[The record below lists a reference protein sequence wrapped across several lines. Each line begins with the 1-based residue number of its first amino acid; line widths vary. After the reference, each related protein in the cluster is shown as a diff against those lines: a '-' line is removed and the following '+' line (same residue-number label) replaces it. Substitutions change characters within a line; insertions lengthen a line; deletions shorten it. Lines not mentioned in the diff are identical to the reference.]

1 MGRVE
6 KRSALQLLLAQD
18 KDRGAVA
25 KVGQVLLIGHWVL
38 STLALNES
46 EAGVELCFVRNLTS
60 FKRTSCS
67 FAYELHRGFYQKDV
81 DANLASTRRLDCL
94 AYNCKLAYFLW
105 KCLADFDQ
113 VPSQLEQCVYRSF
126 AVGFWLPDKACTIL
140 QQRQS

>member
-25 KVGQVLLIGHWVL
+25 KVRQVLLIGHWVL

-60 FKRTSCS
+60 FKHTSFS
-67 FAYELHRGFYQKDV
+67 YAYELHRGFYQKEV
-81 DANLASTRRLDCL
+81 DANLASTNNGPVLLFKTFFRRWSSFPTSVATDGKDGHGLKQKRWANL
-94 AYNCKLAYFLW
+94 KF
-105 KCLADFDQ
+105 
-113 VPSQLEQCVYRSF
+113 QCCGSKSHLKINYY
-126 AVGFWLPDKACTIL
+126 A
-140 QQRQS
+140 